1 MIFLTWLKLFMFQ
14 TISMGT
20 EIPAASGLPSNLAL
34 FRCINQ
40 QSQRKIC
47 GLLRTAH
54 EFLEHFEQGTTFSHG
69 G

>member
-1 MIFLTWLKLFMFQ
+1 
-14 TISMGT
+14 MGT
-20 EIPAASGLPSNLAL
+20 EIPTSSGFPANLAL
-34 FRCINQ
+34 CRRINQ

-69 G
+69 GQIFFRKLAFWPV